1 MASLWQGKGEIGVN
15 DKETDEFVDM
25 LSFIAEEEAKVLT
38 HEEIVR
44 TIIHGCD
51 GWIDFPIER
60 VRERYAQLKGET
72 AQ

>member
-1 MASLWQGKGEIGVN
+1 MN

-38 HEEIVR
+38 HEETVR
-44 TIIHGCD
+44 MIIHGCK

-60 VRERYAQLKGET
+60 VRERYAQLKGES